1 MFDAAWGR
9 RLRLGADAG
18 PLIGLRVW
26 VGSGLGLF
34 RIGPAWAVLAGAL
47 VSGGALFADAM
58 PLRLVG
64 AALLADSVWGVL
76 WRMTASAADLRP
88 DGSPGATADGL
99 SRLPYYQ
106 TGSPAGQALRLL
118 RDMIAGA
125 TWHEL
130 AAAIALA
137 AVLGLL
143 LGIPALLLT
152 VVAWGVTLWG
162 WLLAQSGRQPAAC
175 DALLNVG
182 LPWLLGLALAGPAP
196 AGVLAAAP
204 AGTLPL
210 PGLAL
215 GLAFTALGWGARR
228 AFLSQGRRRG
238 GIWLGQAAVILALI
252 ALQQTAALII
262 APLLL
267 APPAWLI
274 WRAAGGDVR
283 DALARSGPWW
293 LAAMLVAAI
302 ALISRSYAVGS

>member
-1 MFDAAWGR
+1 
-9 RLRLGADAG
+9 
-18 PLIGLRVW
+18 
-26 VGSGLGLF
+26 LGLL

-47 VSGGALFADAM
+47 AGGGALFADAV

-76 WRMTASAADLRP
+76 WRMTAGAADRRSDAL
-88 DGSPGATADGL
+88 PGAAAADL

-106 TGSPAGQALRLL
+106 AGSPAGQALGLL

-130 AAAIALA
+130 FVALA
-137 AVLGLL
+137 LAVALGLL
-143 LGIPALLLT
+143 LGLPALLLT
-152 VVAWGVTLWG
+152 VVAWAVTLWG

-182 LPWLLGLALAGPAP
+182 LPWLLGLTLVGPGA
-196 AGVLAAAP
+196 
-204 AGTLPL
+204 LPL

-228 AFLSQGRRRG
+228 AALSQGRRTTG
-238 GIWLGQAAVILALI
+238 LWLGQAAVILALI
-252 ALQQTAALII
+252 GLQQTAALIS
-262 APLLL
+262 AALLL

-274 WRAAGGDVR
+274 WRGADEDVHA
-283 DALARSGPWW
+283 ALARSGPWW
-293 LAAMLVAAI
+293 LAALLVVSYQLAV
-302 ALISRSYAVGS
+302 ISYQNN